1 MSIHKFVLIVFWAII
16 WTWVPSMASTIPGNP
31 AIRMALGVVGYLMN
45 LRTILSENKLRM
57 VQDMALDTEDWETPM
72 SSPLHNCIFP
82 VAINLKINKTFSR
95 DVKAWFLIEPR
106 KRFHLLSIPLQSLR
120 HWNQDWTLSLIRI
133 YNKIISCF
141 FKIPSLSRHFDFC

>member
-1 MSIHKFVLIVFWAII
+1 MVVMSIHKFVLIVFWAII

-45 LRTILSENKLRM
+45 LRTIFSENKLRM
-57 VQDMALDTEDWETPM
+57 VQDMALDTEDWETPI

-95 DVKAWFLIEPR
+95 DVKAWFLIEPEEISFVVNPAS
-106 KRFHLLSIPLQSLR
+106 KFTPLESSL
-120 HWNQDWTLSLIRI
+120 NFITNPNIQ
-133 YNKIISCF
+133 
-141 FKIPSLSRHFDFC
+141 

>member
-1 MSIHKFVLIVFWAII
+1 MVVMSIHKFVLIVFW
-16 WTWVPSMASTIPGNP
+16 GNYLDMGTVYGINDSWNP
-31 AIRMALGVVGYLMN
+31 PIRMASGVVGYLMN

-95 DVKAWFLIEPR
+95 DVKAWFLIEPEEISFVVNPAS
-106 KRFHLLSIPLQSLR
+106 KFTPLESSL
-120 HWNQDWTLSLIRI
+120 NLITNPNI
-133 YNKIISCF
+133 Q
-141 FKIPSLSRHFDFC
+141 